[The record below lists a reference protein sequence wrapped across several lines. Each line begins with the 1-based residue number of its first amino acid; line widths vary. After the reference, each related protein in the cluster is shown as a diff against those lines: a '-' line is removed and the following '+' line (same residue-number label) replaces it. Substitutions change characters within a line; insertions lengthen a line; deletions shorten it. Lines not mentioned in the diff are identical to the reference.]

1 MSGGG
6 GEGGCGVRHG
16 RRCMGGWRMRNAMR
30 GVRGRELSRGS
41 PSLTAVSLYSSMD
54 MSRVICCS
62 TTSTSTR
69 VAELPV
75 VSSIGSEPPGVLVVS
90 AAAPGQ
96 RKPDSGQRTGRAL
109 PSGAQKPA
117 FTGWHAVDDVAPVVL
132 SQVPPG
138 HGCGLALP
146 SWQNE
151 PAGQSTHAVLPSAL

>member
-1 MSGGG
+1 
-6 GEGGCGVRHG
+6 
-16 RRCMGGWRMRNAMR
+16 MRNALR

-138 HGCGLALP
+138 HGSGLALP